1 MKIQLHG
8 TEQTSAIPKLPATVE
23 SFSHKSCT
31 DWNPVYNSWRLSHGR
46 CPCLLESEYITHG
59 DVVFVTYEV
68 LSHGVESVAVEF
80 VVTLDHFH
88 EVDEN
93 ASGHVDVLQDVV
105 AQGGRAETVL
115 VDGVAFVAS
124 WFDPPHFQHVD
135 EVPEISVARL

>member
-1 MKIQLHG
+1 MAKLSRLHWTETSDRILHRPRMKIQLHG

-23 SFSHKSCT
+23 SFRTKSCT

-46 CPCLLESEYITHG
+46 CPCLAGVGICHHG
-59 DVVFVTYEV
+59 DVVFFVTYEV
-68 LSHGVESVAVEF
+68 LSHGLSVAVEF

-105 AQGGRAETVL
+105 AQGGRAETC
-115 VDGVAFVAS
+115 S
-124 WFDPPHFQHVD
+124 T
-135 EVPEISVARL
+135 